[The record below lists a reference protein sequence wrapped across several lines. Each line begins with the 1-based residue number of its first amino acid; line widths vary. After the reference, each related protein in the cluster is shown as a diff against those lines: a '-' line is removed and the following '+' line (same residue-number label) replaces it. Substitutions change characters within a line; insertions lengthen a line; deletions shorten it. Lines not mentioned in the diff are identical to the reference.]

1 MESAFRCEFSDNASA
16 IFPAATGVKF
26 VAFSRLQSELNLA
39 ARTESSETVSN
50 LTDSGISAGRLI
62 VISSVAGCSSLV
74 LDDDFLDFLTTIAFD
89 VVIVVCCDR
98 FFKRLVERNG
108 KVIFTVYDHELIDT
122 VLLKRRVRKQ

>member
-1 MESAFRCEFSDNASA
+1 MESEFRCEFSDKASA
-16 IFPAATGVKF
+16 IFPAATGVRF

-89 VVIVVCCDR
+89 VVIVVLVLV
-98 FFKRLVERNG
+98 FQERLVERNG
-108 KVIFTVYDHELIDT
+108 N
-122 VLLKRRVRKQ
+122 

>member
-74 LDDDFLDFLTTIAFD
+74 FDDDFLDFLTTIAFD
-89 VVIVVCCDR
+89 VVIVVLVLV
-98 FFKRLVERNG
+98 FQERLVERNG
-108 KVIFTVYDHELIDT
+108 KVILIVYDHEHRDAGCSL
-122 VLLKRRVRKQ
+122 

>member
-62 VISSVAGCSSLV
+62 VIISVVSLQLV
-74 LDDDFLDFLTTIAFD
+74 LFDDFFTTIAFS
-89 VVIVVCCDR
+89 VVICVFVCVCVCDQ
-98 FFKRLVERNG
+98 FFFSDFFFSQTFLGEKR
-108 KVIFTVYDHELIDT
+108 KSFF
-122 VLLKRRVRKQ
+122 

>member
-62 VISSVAGCSSLV
+62 VIISVVSLQLV
-74 LDDDFLDFLTTIAFD
+74 LFDDFFTTIAFS
-89 VVIVVCCDR
+89 VVICVFVCVCCDQ
-98 FFKRLVERNG
+98 FFFSQTFCEKQ
-108 KVIFTVYDHELIDT
+108 KSIFLMVYDPRLMYCMFM
-122 VLLKRRVRKQ
+122 R